1 MRLTHSTWQEI
12 DAYLTISDGIL
23 IPTGSIEQHGPIGL
37 IGTDMLCADDI
48 AVAAGEAA
56 NFLVAPPLGY
66 APAEFNMGFAGTIS
80 ISQDTYRN
88 LCGEIFH
95 ALERHGFRH
104 IYILNGHGANLEPLA
119 EAADA
124 VSKAKLRIKSWWDF
138 EGVKLLR
145 QAFYG
150 DWEGMHATP
159 SEIAITQVAHRS
171 VDAALASEPPEKLT
185 QDFVRTHAGDKH
197 GSADEHRAQFPD
209 GRVGSHSALA
219 TRAQGAQLKAAA
231 VSALIKD
238 YEKFVGS

>member
-1 MRLTHSTWQEI
+1 MRLIHSTWQEI
-12 DAYLTISDGIL
+12 DAYLAISDGIL

-80 ISQDTYRN
+80 ISQETYRN

-138 EGVKLLR
+138 TL
-145 QAFYG
+145 
-150 DWEGMHATP
+150 
-159 SEIAITQVAHRS
+159 
-171 VDAALASEPPEKLT
+171 
-185 QDFVRTHAGDKH
+185 
-197 GSADEHRAQFPD
+197 
-209 GRVGSHSALA
+209 
-219 TRAQGAQLKAAA
+219 
-231 VSALIKD
+231 
-238 YEKFVGS
+238 

>member
-1 MRLTHSTWQEI
+1 MRLIHSTWQEI
-12 DAYLTISDGIL
+12 DAYLAISDGIL
-23 IPTGSIEQHGPIGL
+23 ITTGSIEQHGPIGL

-80 ISQDTYRN
+80 ISQETYRN

-138 EGVKLLR
+138 EVVNLLR
-145 QAFYG
+145 QTLYG

-159 SEIAITQVAHRS
+159 SEIAITQVAHRG
-171 VDAALASEPPEKLT
+171 VDAALASAPP
-185 QDFVRTHAGDKH
+185 
-197 GSADEHRAQFPD
+197 
-209 GRVGSHSALA
+209 
-219 TRAQGAQLKAAA
+219 
-231 VSALIKD
+231 
-238 YEKFVGS
+238 